1 MKKQPKTSPDIK
13 RVIGID
19 LGIASCGWAVLDLLH
34 DTETQSPEGTILA
47 CGTWMFDAPETD
59 KEKTP
64 TNQLRRAARGQRRV
78 IRRRSQRMNALRRLF
93 AQNGLLPDAG
103 KTVLKVSGLDP
114 WKLRAEGLD
123 RKLTGQELAITLAHI
138 ARHRGFKSNKKS
150 DGANN
155 SADDS
160 SKMLKAIADTKELS
174 ARYRTVGEMVAK
186 DGKFKDRK
194 RNRSGDFSRSLLRAD
209 QEAEVRSLFA
219 AQRRLGSN
227 AATQTLEEEYAGI
240 AFFQRP
246 LQDSEVLLGKC
257 TFEVEEKRTA
267 RRAPSFELFRYLSRL
282 NALRIRMGRIERP
295 LTADELRDASA
306 NFGKTGKITFKA
318 LRKLIGL
325 DENYRFAAVS
335 EADEKNDVAA
345 RNGEAAAGTSL
356 LRKTIIDAAGEMAW
370 ASLAANP
377 ALLDRMAEIITFR
390 DAPERIR
397 AGLEEAGASAEIV
410 DAIMANIGA
419 FARFTGAAHI
429 SAKAARAIIP
439 GLREGLTYDKACARA
454 GYDHARQADIDITK
468 IGSPVARKA
477 LSEAAK
483 QVKALVEVFGVPD
496 AIHVELARDVGKSA
510 DERREIDKGIKD
522 RNAEKDRL
530 RKQYEEEVG
539 NAPRTAEDLL
549 RFELWKQQ
557 GGRCIYTDA
566 PIHVDWVASTDNR
579 AQVDHILPWSRFGDD
594 SFHNKVLVTAKANQ
608 EKKGR
613 TPFEWFKETATD
625 AEWDAYAVRVESNK
639 SFRGYKKRN
648 LLLKNADEVADRFR
662 SRNLNDTRYAA
673 RALASLLQR
682 KYPAEEGKRRVF
694 ARPGAITSKL
704 RQAWGV
710 QSLKKNE
717 AGERVSDDRHH
728 ALDAIVCAATT
739 ESALQRLTR
748 AFQEAERRGLPR
760 EIIDMPL
767 PWKSFTEDA
776 RNAFAGIFVAR
787 SERRRARGKAHDA
800 TIKQLR
806 KADEGNAIYERKAIE
821 KLTLK
826 DLDNV
831 KDPDRNQ
838 AIIAS
843 LREWIEADKPKEPE
857 RQPRSH
863 KGDLIRKVR
872 VLNRAKDGVEI
883 TFGDEENARP
893 GVVDRGE
900 MVRVDVFKRTGRR
913 GTHEY
918 LQVPVYPHQLVALET
933 APNRFVVQGV
943 PEEEWGELDHQCEYL
958 FAIHSLSF
966 IEIVK
971 RTGEL
976 VEGYFRGLD
985 RATGNVTVSNHI
997 SKDAITRGVGIK
1009 TLATLRKF
1017 TIDRLGNR
1025 HEVVREERTWRNRPD
1040 GKT

>member
-34 DTETQSPEGTILA
+34 DTETQSPDGKILA

-64 TNQLRRAARGQRRV
+64 TNQLRRTARGQRRV

-93 AQNGLLPDAG
+93 AQTGLLPDAG
-103 KTVLKVSGLDP
+103 KTVLKVPSLDP
-114 WKLRAEGLD
+114 WTLRAEGLD
-123 RKLTGQELAITLAHI
+123 RKLTGQELAIALAHI
-138 ARHRGFKSNKKS
+138 ARHRGFRSNKKS
-150 DGANN
+150 DAANN
-155 SADDS
+155 TADDS

-186 DGKFKDRK
+186 DAKFSDRK

-219 AQRRLGSN
+219 SQRRLGSGV
-227 AATQTLEEEYAGI
+227 ATQALEEDYAKI

-257 TFEVEEKRTA
+257 TFEADEKRTA

-295 LTADELRDASA
+295 LTPDELRDASA

-325 DENYRFAAVS
+325 DDNYRFAAVS

-356 LRKTIIDAAGEMAW
+356 LRKTIAEAAGDMAW
-370 ASLAANP
+370 ASLTANP

-397 AGLEEAGASAEIV
+397 TGLEEAGASAAVI
-410 DAIMANIGA
+410 DAIMANIGP

-530 RKQYEEEVG
+530 RKQYEEEIG
-539 NAPRTAEDLL
+539 REPRTAEDLL

-566 PIHVDWVASTDNR
+566 PIHVDWVASQRNE

-594 SFHNKVLVTAKANQ
+594 SFHNKALVTARANQ

-613 TPFEWFKETATD
+613 TPFEWFGDTQTEAD
-625 AEWDAYAVRVESNK
+625 WDAYAVRVEATK

-673 RALASLLQR
+673 RALASLLER
-682 KYPAEEGKRRVF
+682 KYPPEEGKRRVF

-710 QSLKKNE
+710 QGLKKNE
-717 AGERVSDDRHH
+717 AGERVADDRHH

-748 AFQEAERRGLPR
+748 AFQEAERRGVPR
-760 EIIDMPL
+760 EIINMPL
-767 PWKSFTEDA
+767 PWKGFTDDA
-776 RNAFAGIFVAR
+776 HTAHAGIFVAR

-806 KADEGNAIYERKAIE
+806 RNDTGNAIYERKSIE
-821 KLTLK
+821 KLTPK
-826 DLDNV
+826 DLDNI
-831 KDPDRNQ
+831 KDPERNQ
-838 AIIAS
+838 AIVAS
-843 LREWIEADKPKEPE
+843 LRAWIEADKPKEPD

-883 TFGDEENARP
+883 TYGDEKNVRP

-900 MVRVDVFKRTGRR
+900 MVRVDVFRKKNKKGKW
-913 GTHEY
+913 EFF
-918 LQVPVYPHQLVALET
+918 LVPVYPHQVETLE
-933 APNRFVVQGV
+933 APPNKFARGGIN
-943 PEEEWGELDHQCEYL
+943 EAEWDSVDIAFEFLWSMFPLSLLD
-958 FAIHSLSF
+958 
-966 IEIVK
+966 IVK
-971 RTGEL
+971 ADD
-976 VEGYFRGLD
+976 VKIVGYFRGLD
-985 RATGNVTVSNHI
+985 RSTAAIHVSSDRSKEELTRSIGLKTVNS
-997 SKDAITRGVGIK
+997 
-1009 TLATLRKF
+1009 LRKF
-1017 TIDRLGNR
+1017 TVDRLGNR
-1025 HEVVREERTWRNRPD
+1025 HEVVREERTWRRKPD
-1040 GKT
+1040 GET